1 MRKLTHDQAAA
12 MGRATSVSKLRSSWE
27 NGKLGGRPRRVVK
40 LADGTEL
47 RVRKEGPLYAVTH
60 GRQDTPDRFQYL
72 YLRDTAKQAAAL
84 MLSAAAELARAARA
98 SGEAC
103 PPPARP
109 DRAKPGTAD

>member
-1 MRKLTHDQAAA
+1 MARKLTHDQAAA

-60 GRQDTPDRFQYL
+60 GREDTPETYRYL
-72 YLRDTAKQAAAL
+72 YLRPTAKEAAAL
-84 MLSAAAELARAARA
+84 MLSVAEQGLVSPA
-98 SGEAC
+98 SDAAC
-103 PPPARP
+103 PPPAP
-109 DRAKPGTAD
+109 TGPATPGTAD